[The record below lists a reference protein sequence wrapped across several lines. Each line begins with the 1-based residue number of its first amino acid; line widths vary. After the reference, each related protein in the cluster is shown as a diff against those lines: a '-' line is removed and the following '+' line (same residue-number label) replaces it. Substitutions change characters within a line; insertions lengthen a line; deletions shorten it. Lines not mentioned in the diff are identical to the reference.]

1 MIGDNM
7 NEQQTQILQGMLK
20 MLDDPAE
27 PETAC
32 MLAYRAVHMLLR
44 PTVSDEGLSTLLSE
58 MESCAGDCGT
68 ERLTDAD
75 Y

>member
-1 MIGDNM
+1 M
-7 NEQQTQILQGMLK
+7 NPLQTQILQGMME

-32 MLAYRAVHMLLR
+32 MLAYRAAYILLQ
-44 PTVSDEGLSTLLSE
+44 PTVSDEEASTLLSE

-75 Y
+75 